1 MMARRLL
8 VLVLTLLVGPIVVA
22 RTPAAVA
29 VEPAT
34 RPVVVRGSDW
44 YVRDT
49 LTSGT
54 ADQPVAGDWD
64 GNGTTT
70 IGVKRGGAWLLR
82 NHNSA
87 GRVDLS
93 INYGLGC
100 DLADAGAVT
109 ALYGSA
115 GGLTSGGSQAF

>member
-1 MMARRLL
+1 
-8 VLVLTLLVGPIVVA
+8 VA

-54 ADQPVAGDWD
+54 ADQPVAGDLL
-64 GNGTTT
+64 GSGF
-70 IGVKRGGAWLLR
+70 VGGDP
-82 NHNSA
+82 SA
-87 GRVDLS
+87 GS
-93 INYGLGC
+93 ST
-100 DLADAGAVT
+100 AGTVHGRRRAN
-109 ALYGSA
+109 AS
-115 GGLTSGGSQAF
+115 GLTGDRSSTS